1 MIKVQ
6 WDLLWCIS
14 VSVKV
19 FDLEKTSRPSSWLF
33 YSFFLWTHF
42 LASPH
47 FQFLPNRCL
56 HDYPKYCLIVFI
68 SIFRYTKPLKKCRS

>member
-19 FDLEKTSRPSSWLF
+19 FDMEKTSRPSSWLF
-33 YSFFLWTHF
+33 YSFFFGHIFWC
-42 LASPH
+42 P
-47 FQFLPNRCL
+47 
-56 HDYPKYCLIVFI
+56 LIFNSYLTAVCMTTQNI
-68 SIFRYTKPLKKCRS
+68 V

>member
-33 YSFFLWTHF
+33 YSFFFVDTF
-42 LASPH
+42 FGVPS
-47 FQFLPNRCL
+47 F
-56 HDYPKYCLIVFI
+56 
-68 SIFRYTKPLKKCRS
+68 SIPT

>member
-19 FDLEKTSRPSSWLF
+19 FDLEQTSRPSSWLF
-33 YSFFLWTHF
+33 YSFVYGRIYSCPLTELRGF
-42 LASPH
+42 S
-47 FQFLPNRCL
+47 
-56 HDYPKYCLIVFI
+56 YP
-68 SIFRYTKPLKKCRS
+68 T

>member
-19 FDLEKTSRPSSWLF
+19 FDLEQTSRPSSWLF
-33 YSFFLWTHF
+33 YYFFCGHIFWCPFIELWGFSIHLT
-42 LASPH
+42 AVCMTT
-47 FQFLPNRCL
+47 QN
-56 HDYPKYCLIVFI
+56 IV
-68 SIFRYTKPLKKCRS
+68 